1 MRKAITLLLSVLLAC
16 SSAACGKQETENI
29 FPESLAESPAD
40 TEGMKDGGDENE
52 GDTEGFSKVGNEAEQ
67 DGASEQQSVQ
77 EPAESTGD
85 SNTLIV
91 YFSRYGNTEY
101 PDDVD
106 ATASAGIVAD
116 GTGRYGTTEYIAN
129 MIQQTVGGN
138 VHRIETVTPYTEDF
152 DELRDVNHEEMN
164 QNVLPELKMSN
175 LDIEVYDK
183 VFIGYP
189 VWAVRVPQAVLSFL
203 AEYDLSGKTV
213 IPFCTHD
220 GYGAGSTYQQI
231 EQASHAAVSPDGIA
245 IEAKDVPAAQETVNE
260 WLERIGVPGSPADS
274 IGSVAGDSDSAE
286 QAGTPIQ
293 ITIGDTVLK
302 GILYDTAL
310 AEEIKGY
317 FPLTISA
324 VGYGGREYYG
334 GVDFY
339 PEHLEGGQKN
349 FENGD
354 ITYCEA
360 HHNMAI
366 FYAQTDNPDLSVD
379 VIPIGRVTSDLSVF
393 GSLDSREDITFSLAQ

>member
-1 MRKAITLLLSVLLAC
+1 MKKTSILLLSFLMAC
-16 SSAACGKQETENI
+16 TLAACGSQEKAEESRT
-29 FPESLAESPAD
+29 PEFLAENFAD
-40 TEGMKDGGDENE
+40 TESTKTSGVENN
-52 GDTEGFSKVGNEAEQ
+52 GEAEGSSEAEPE
-67 DGASEQQSVQ
+67 GASEQQSMQ
-77 EPAESTGD
+77 DSAESTGN
-85 SNTLIV
+85 SNILIV

-106 ATASAGIVAD
+106 ATTSASIVAD
-116 GTGRYGTTEYIAN
+116 GTGQYGTTEYVAN
-129 MIQQTVGGN
+129 MIRHAVGGD

-152 DELRDVNHEEMN
+152 DELRDINHEEMD
-164 QNVLPELKMSN
+164 QNVLPELKISN
-175 LDIEVYDK
+175 LDIAVYDT

-189 VWAVRVPQAVLSFL
+189 VWAARVPQAVLSFL
-203 AEYDLSGKTV
+203 TEYDLSGKTV

-220 GYGAGSTYQQI
+220 GYGAGSIYQAI
-231 EQASHAAVSPDGIA
+231 AEASHAAVSPEGIA
-245 IEAKDVPAAQETVNE
+245 IEAKDVSAAQDTVNE
-260 WLERIGVPGSPADS
+260 WLEAIGVSGSSALPADGRS
-274 IGSVAGDSDSAE
+274 FAE
-286 QAGTPIQ
+286 QGETAIK
-293 ITIGDTVLK
+293 IIIGDITLD

-310 AEEIKGY
+310 VEEIKGY

-324 VGYGGREYYG
+324 SGYGGREYYG

-366 FYAQTDNPDLSVD
+366 FYAQTDHPDLSVD

-393 GSLDSREDITFSLAQ
+393 DNLDSREDITFSLAQ

>member
-1 MRKAITLLLSVLLAC
+1 MKKTNILLLPFLMAC
-16 SSAACGKQETENI
+16 SLAACGNQEQAAESRV
-29 FPESLAESPAD
+29 PESLAENSAD
-40 TEGMKDGGDENE
+40 TESTETDGVED
-52 GDTEGFSKVGNEAEQ
+52 
-67 DGASEQQSVQ
+67 
-77 EPAESTGD
+77 
-85 SNTLIV
+85 
-91 YFSRYGNTEY
+91 GNTEY

-106 ATASAGIVAD
+106 AATSASIVAD
-116 GTGRYGTTEYIAN
+116 ESGRYGTTEYVAN
-129 MIQQTVGGN
+129 MIQQAVGGD

-164 QNVLPELKMSN
+164 QDFLPELKTSN
-175 LDIEVYDK
+175 LDIAAYDT
-183 VFIGYP
+183 VFVGYP

-220 GYGAGSTYQQI
+220 GYGAGSTYQAI
-231 EQASHAAVSPDGIA
+231 AEASHAAVSPEGIA
-245 IEAKDVPAAQETVNE
+245 IEAKDVPAAQDTVNE
-260 WLERIGVPGSPADS
+260 WLEAIGVSGSSGLAADDRS
-274 IGSVAGDSDSAE
+274 LAE
-286 QAGTPIQ
+286 QGETAIK
-293 ITIGDTVLK
+293 ITIGDITLD
-302 GILYDTAL
+302 GILYDAAL

-339 PEHLEGGQKN
+339 PEHLEGGQRN

-366 FYAQTDNPDLSVD
+366 FYAQTDHPDLSVD

-393 GSLDSREDITFSLAQ
+393 DSLDSREEITFSLAQ

>member
-1 MRKAITLLLSVLLAC
+1 MKKTVSLLLSALLLV
-16 SSAACGKQETENI
+16 SSLAACGDQTQEMNISNHVSLEAAADTVESTAPSAMENSD
-29 FPESLAESPAD
+29 ELAEPSEAVN
-40 TEGMKDGGDENE
+40 GGEVEDSFETQN
-52 GDTEGFSKVGNEAEQ
+52 V
-67 DGASEQQSVQ
+67 QQSVD
-77 EPAESTGD
+77 STDG
-85 SNTLIV
+85 SNILIV

-101 PDDVD
+101 SDDVD
-106 ATASAGIVAD
+106 ATTSASIVAD
-116 GTGRYGTTEYIAN
+116 ETGRYGTTEYIAN
-129 MIQQTVGGN
+129 MIQQAVGGD

-152 DELRDVNHEEMN
+152 DELRDVNHDEMD
-164 QNVLPELKMSN
+164 QNVLPELKISN
-175 LDIEVYDK
+175 LDIASYDTM
-183 VFIGYP
+183 FIGYP

-220 GYGAGSTYQQI
+220 GYGAGSTYQAI
-231 EQASHAAVSPDGIA
+231 AEASHVAVSPDGIA
-245 IEAKDVPAAQETVNE
+245 IEAKDVPAAQGET
-260 WLERIGVPGSPADS
+260 A
-274 IGSVAGDSDSAE
+274 
-286 QAGTPIQ
+286 IQ
-293 ITIGDTVLK
+293 ITIGDITLD

-366 FYAQTDNPDLSVD
+366 FYAQTDHPDLSVD

-393 GSLDSREDITFSLAQ
+393 ESLDSREEITFSLAQ